1 MTNLFIT
8 FRQRNNGMMPE
19 HVIVYRDG
27 VGEGQ
32 FNEVLDSEL
41 PAIKNA
47 LAALVGTPFLLH
59 LLTLCLS
66 LCLSLSLLSV
76 SVSSVCL
83 CLFCLSL
90 SLALSLAVKGTID
103 HKDLICC
110 LPKETQDPTRV
121 RRDSQLFHQ
130 PLSWRVCRCNWR

>member
-76 SVSSVCL
+76 SVSV
-83 CLFCLSL
+83 SL
-90 SLALSLAVKGTID
+90 SVKGTID